1 MSPVRTDTVRQ
12 ALLADL
18 DKLRDPQGY
27 LRAGWPRYHTLF
39 GRDSLI
45 SAWQTLRVDSSI
57 ARSTLQVLAS
67 YQGRRVDPVAEEEPG
82 KILHE
87 HRFDSASR
95 AELPSWVFPY
105 YGSVDSTPLFL
116 VVAGAESRGVAD
128 DVESWRGL
136 SRRMPFMAFSM
147 TILLLSLAGIP
158 PLGGFF
164 SKFILFSSAVSAMRY
179 NPWYLALAVSGVLNS
194 ALSLYYY
201 ARVIWYMY
209 ILEPEA
215 GASHMQA
222 PRSISASVL
231 VSVGVVILASFVM
244 FFLVDYLTRAAVVFF
259 S

>member
-1 MSPVRTDTVRQ
+1 M
-12 ALLADL
+12 LA
-18 DKLRDPQGY
+18 Y
-27 LRAGWPRYHTLF
+27 
-39 GRDSLI
+39 
-45 SAWQTLRVDSSI
+45 SSI
-57 ARSTLQVLAS
+57 AQAGYILIALAVGAVIVLAP
-67 YQGRRVDPVAEEEPG
+67 GDPGARDVAVAG
-82 KILHE
+82 LLGGMLHVLM
-87 HRFDSASR
+87 HA
-95 AELPSWVFPY
+95 AMK
-105 YGSVDSTPLFL
+105 GGAFL